1 MSLLMDSLLSLEG
14 RLISLEK
21 AVAEKQEPI
30 SEDWAAA
37 RLDEI
42 VCRLGQLECK
52 PTNVSESVPGPTVDG
67 SILVYSPGQ
76 GKMVWL
82 DQKQQEFLKVVNSYD
97 ELGENIQGLK
107 KLFGIDC

>member
-1 MSLLMDSLLSLEG
+1 MSLEQSMNLLIDSLLSLEG

-42 VCRLGQLECK
+42 VWRLERLEQ
-52 PTNVSESVPGPTVDG
+52 SVLAD
-67 SILVYSPGQ
+67 SFF
-76 GKMVWL
+76 
-82 DQKQQEFLKVVNSYD
+82 DKVVANM
-97 ELGENIQGLK
+97 IK
-107 KLFGIDC
+107 KMESQNKMTLCDYQTAEMKL